1 MNNILITGVGSYLP
15 KKTLSNNDLPDQ
27 LNTSDEWIK
36 KRTGIRQRHLVSESE
51 FTSTMAVSAAKQAL
65 FKAEIESKEIDL
77 VIVATTTPDQTFP
90 ATAVKVQSELNIN
103 YGPAFDLQAVCAGF
117 IYALNVGSSLL
128 KTTDFNKALIIGSES
143 FSKILDWSDRST
155 SVLFGD
161 GAGAFV
167 LEKRKKC
174 HNWGILSSNFYSDG
188 KFSDIL
194 YTDGGPALNARVGKV
209 RMNGKE
215 VFKHAVEKL
224 SSCLLKAIDD
234 ANLDIKDINFLVPHQ
249 ANLRIIE
256 SLSKKLGMPLEKIIN
271 TVDIHANTS
280 AASIPLALKTGIDSK
295 LIKNGDIIALNA
307 IGGGLSWGAS
317 VIKYGKP
324 DWRF

>member
-1 MNNILITGVGSYLP
+1 MSNILITGVGSYLP
-15 KKTLSNNDLPDQ
+15 KKVISNNELPVNLDT
-27 LNTSDEWIK
+27 NDEWIK
-36 KRTGIRQRHLVSESE
+36 KRTGIRQRHLVTEGE
-51 FTSTMAVSAAKQAL
+51 LTSTMAIAAAKKAL
-65 FKAEIESKEIDL
+65 QNANIDNKDIDL
-77 VIVATTTPDQTFP
+77 IIVATTTPDKTFP
-90 ATAVKVQSELNIN
+90 ATAVMVQSELNI
-103 YGPAFDLQAVCAGF
+103 GICPAFDIQAVCAGF

-128 KTTDFNKALIIGSES
+128 KTSNFSKALVIGSES

-167 LEKRKKC
+167 LEKSNK
-174 HNWGILSSNFYSDG
+174 NLEWGILSSNFYSNG
-188 KFSDIL
+188 NFSDIL
-194 YTDGGPALNARVGKV
+194 YTDGGPSLNLQVGKV

-224 SSCLLKAIDD
+224 SSCLIEAINS
-234 ANLDIKDINFLVPHQ
+234 ANLKIQDIDFLVPHQ

-256 SLSKKLGMPLEKIIN
+256 ALSKKLDIPINKIIN
-271 TVDIHANTS
+271 TVDVHANTS
-280 AASIPLALKTGIDSK
+280 AASIPLAFDNALEKRK
-295 LIKNGDIIALNA
+295 IKNGDIIAFNA

-324 DWRF
+324 D